1 MKPTLYKIRHSKL
14 SFKILRQII
23 FLKKQEWDYSF
34 KSHLLW
40 INNNLKKND
49 THILLKFKNK
59 VIGYTMLRHKI
70 LIFGKKFKSILY
82 FDTHIIR
89 KNYRGKKYKDFKF
102 SNLLMHKVLI
112 EIKRSKRISILRCK
126 KIHEKY
132 YLESNW
138 IKFNKIKFNDK
149 KKLITMIFSD
159 KPFKI
164 KGNALINL

>member
-1 MKPTLYKIRHSKL
+1 
-14 SFKILRQII
+14 
-23 FLKKQEWDYSF
+23 
-34 KSHLLW
+34 
-40 INNNLKKND
+40 
-49 THILLKFKNK
+49 
-59 VIGYTMLRHKI
+59 
-70 LIFGKKFKSILY
+70 
-82 FDTHIIR
+82 
-89 KNYRGKKYKDFKF
+89 
-102 SNLLMHKVLI
+102 MHKVLI